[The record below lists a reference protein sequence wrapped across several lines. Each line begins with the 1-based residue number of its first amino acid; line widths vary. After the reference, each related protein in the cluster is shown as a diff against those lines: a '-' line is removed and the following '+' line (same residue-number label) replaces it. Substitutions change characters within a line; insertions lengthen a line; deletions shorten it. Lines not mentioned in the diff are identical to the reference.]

1 MWMQPLLC
9 ICLEIAPLVC
19 SAHSMNVS
27 DFYPKGNTFAFKL
40 HINRHRMDIWLLS
53 KIDVEA
59 VVFNGDTKNN
69 DH

>member
-1 MWMQPLLC
+1 MT
-9 ICLEIAPLVC
+9 
-19 SAHSMNVS
+19 
-27 DFYPKGNTFAFKL
+27 FTPKVNTFALKL

-53 KIDVEA
+53 EIDVEA